1 MIEAGR
7 RGTRSDAGSSCH
19 SHAGRSMDGNGL
31 CTAPGIMNF
40 RTSPGPDE
48 TWSSFVQPRASA
60 LAVRPNETHVL
71 CNP

>member
-1 MIEAGR
+1 
-7 RGTRSDAGSSCH
+7 
-19 SHAGRSMDGNGL
+19 MDGNGL

-40 RTSPGPDE
+40 RTPPGPDE